1 MLIVYSTIVHT
12 LRNIQILRVVLF
24 DVETHVK
31 FECDL
36 SVLYIWMIF
45 DELCMPSTI
54 FRLHVIQDLNP
65 IVVIYLTLIG
75 IFTSGC
81 VRCSTFFLSCSFL
94 LRNAIILIAIDM
106 ANFKHFHISVIDS
119 SVSTNKLKSRFNIL
133 FFAGVR
139 ICLITWNDL
148 YPVV

>member
-1 MLIVYSTIVHT
+1 LLIVYSTTAHT
-12 LRNIQILRVVLF
+12 LRNIQILRAVLF
-24 DVETHVK
+24 DVETHVE
-31 FECDL
+31 FECKCDL

-75 IFTSGC
+75 MFTSGC
-81 VRCSTFFLSCSFL
+81 VRF

-106 ANFKHFHISVIDS
+106 AYFKHFHILV
-119 SVSTNKLKSRFNIL
+119 
-133 FFAGVR
+133 
-139 ICLITWNDL
+139 
-148 YPVV
+148 